1 MAITVDLEC
10 KVMAVKSFTE
20 LIDTPST
27 YTDQAGKTVFVNNT
41 EDALE
46 FREVATTT
54 ITPEQ
59 YGAIGDGVTDD
70 TVAVQSAITAAG
82 EGGVIDFK
90 STATYLLT
98 SRLVGLS
105 RQTFIGK
112 GATFKR
118 QDAKVT
124 TTTTVVGTSD
134 TTFNVA
140 NASLFN
146 IGEDIILLD
155 VTSPNLGTA
164 YQEESAIRKMITG
177 ISGNTI
183 TVNGVFDLPT
193 NGNLLTSYPT
203 GTKVLKVYPLLAF
216 IGAFNKQINISGLNI
231 DGNKSNNT
239 EYLGWNHNGS
249 IDNLGS
255 NTVVYNCHFKDI
267 PNENLFLDDHCL
279 IHGNSASNLN
289 GSFTHI
295 SKESEPSNEGFNK
308 IDNNNLVD
316 VCKTPLNISG
326 HNEAAFTYSA
336 RSKNVFITNNSVETC
351 GGSFFGV
358 ISNGP
363 SENDSVATVSNNMAT
378 NISGVCKGLVA
389 ESGIMKGYKI
399 TDNYFE
405 NYDYI
410 HFATLTLF
418 TLPKGGGFDDI
429 IIKGNTFLNGR
440 CLFESCSNLLVSDNN
455 FINEDGY
462 VPLATSIPI
471 SNKDYANHIAFN
483 LCVGVSLK
491 DNTFVNQ
498 AVIQSIDLTNW
509 MMLDLAATTYL
520 KSDGSTNTDYFYGG
534 RNFNISGN
542 TVSGYSNGFRQ
553 NTNVGPGTKG
563 MSSYIGVNIKNNIIT
578 QRKDSDSNISL
589 EVTPGMVVENNTLI
603 GNSNATYAIFAYPTD
618 VTKNTELN
626 GVIVRHNT
634 IIGFSTAVRLGRAT
648 GLEPRYNAFIEY
660 NVSDGAFSDQTSGL
674 STVANNTT
682 LPASEVILLDLARDN
697 SGFY

>member
-203 GTKVLKVYPLLAF
+203 GTKV
-216 IGAFNKQINISGLNI
+216 
-231 DGNKSNNT
+231 
-239 EYLGWNHNGS
+239 
-249 IDNLGS
+249 
-255 NTVVYNCHFKDI
+255 
-267 PNENLFLDDHCL
+267 
-279 IHGNSASNLN
+279 
-289 GSFTHI
+289 
-295 SKESEPSNEGFNK
+295 
-308 IDNNNLVD
+308 
-316 VCKTPLNISG
+316 
-326 HNEAAFTYSA
+326 
-336 RSKNVFITNNSVETC
+336 
-351 GGSFFGV
+351 
-358 ISNGP
+358 
-363 SENDSVATVSNNMAT
+363 
-378 NISGVCKGLVA
+378 
-389 ESGIMKGYKI
+389 
-399 TDNYFE
+399 
-405 NYDYI
+405 
-410 HFATLTLF
+410 
-418 TLPKGGGFDDI
+418 
-429 IIKGNTFLNGR
+429 
-440 CLFESCSNLLVSDNN
+440 
-455 FINEDGY
+455 
-462 VPLATSIPI
+462 
-471 SNKDYANHIAFN
+471 
-483 LCVGVSLK
+483 
-491 DNTFVNQ
+491 
-498 AVIQSIDLTNW
+498 
-509 MMLDLAATTYL
+509 
-520 KSDGSTNTDYFYGG
+520 
-534 RNFNISGN
+534 
-542 TVSGYSNGFRQ
+542 
-553 NTNVGPGTKG
+553 
-563 MSSYIGVNIKNNIIT
+563 
-578 QRKDSDSNISL
+578 
-589 EVTPGMVVENNTLI
+589 
-603 GNSNATYAIFAYPTD
+603 
-618 VTKNTELN
+618 
-626 GVIVRHNT
+626 
-634 IIGFSTAVRLGRAT
+634 
-648 GLEPRYNAFIEY
+648 
-660 NVSDGAFSDQTSGL
+660 
-674 STVANNTT
+674 
-682 LPASEVILLDLARDN
+682 
-697 SGFY
+697 